1 MEAIVYLDEPAV
13 PFSVD
18 KIVAEVTPIMAIH
31 SVIFNDPATIVLWAN
46 GRKTVVK
53 TQKGEK
59 FDPEKGLAMALVKYF
74 LGNKGSYYEV
84 FKECGAVEKTG
95 ERTPSVAHATAR
107 SQREPFGPGNENP
120 STADAVPLPFQGR
133 QEAGERTEF
142 SKEQLKRIDEVENAV
157 FEMCKVLTEDEKL
170 EWDMDYIGEIAD
182 LASTIMVNLGHRV
195 RYPAMVLDD
204 DENDNIEDYFDE

>member
-13 PFSVD
+13 PFSID
-18 KIVAEVTPIMAIH
+18 KIVAEVTPIVAIH

-46 GRKTVVK
+46 GQKTVVK

-95 ERTPSVAHATAR
+95 ERTPSVADAPAPL
-107 SQREPFGPGNENP
+107 SGAPMALGN
-120 STADAVPLPFQGR
+120 
-133 QEAGERTEF
+133 AGF
-142 SKEQLKRIDEVENAV
+142 NKEQLKRIYEVENTV
-157 FEMCKVLTEDEKL
+157 LKVCK
-170 EWDMDYIGEIAD
+170 A
-182 LASTIMVNLGHRV
+182 
-195 RYPAMVLDD
+195 LDD
-204 DENDNIEDYFDE
+204 DGKDNIEDYFDE